1 MAQAEP
7 SKVLARSGGGEDGA
21 GGSGGT
27 ASNSDVNAPGG
38 GEFVTAMSAPTSLS
52 SEVCEYGTA
61 GMSEVQIRD
70 AIETSKVQGWSELR
84 DGGPQG
90 ATASGRA
97 EDDARAWEEL
107 KKRDPRVFRDFPE
120 GDLKLGRMIAEGG
133 QAQIFEASLD
143 GDDERLVAKV
153 FKREA
158 FSLAD
163 LQRQWPLATKHPEHK
178 KPDDDFVLGGV
189 VFGEFIVYCSSSYW
203 ATLLKDGRF
212 AFVMQRY
219 WGDLRTLI
227 NLKMKENN
235 FQGPPFSHETAKGI
249 MFDIA
254 RGMKGLHG
262 RGVLHRDLKAA
273 NILIW
278 DDESIQLGGKYLC
291 EVADYESAMLVEGT
305 GFWRAP
311 EVLQE
316 LLKNRSERDL
326 GIWTEKVDVYSY
338 AMTCYEV
345 LTGEIP
351 FPQYFKSDWKK
362 VIDGKRPPFPDY
374 VDSRLRE
381 IVERCWHKDPS
392 CRPTFY
398 SLLRE
403 LEKF

>member
-1 MAQAEP
+1 MGQAQSCNVP
-7 SKVLARSGGGEDGA
+7 ARSGRGEDGA
-21 GGSGGT
+21 GGSGSGVSNST
-27 ASNSDVNAPGG
+27 ASAGG
-38 GEFVTAMSAPTSLS
+38 GDEFAAATTPLASLS
-52 SEVCEYGTA
+52 SDACEYE
-61 GMSEVQIRD
+61 MQIRD

-107 KKRDPRVFRDFPE
+107 KKRDPRTFRDLEE

-133 QAQIFEASLD
+133 QAQIFEASLRGCD
-143 GDDERLVAKV
+143 QRLVAKV

-163 LQRQWPLATKHPEHK
+163 LQRQWPLATKNPHLKERPFPERHHG
-178 KPDDDFVLGGV
+178 FVLGGV
-189 VFGEFIVYCSSSYW
+189 VFGEIIVYCSSIYW

-212 AFVMQRY
+212 AFVMRRY

-235 FQGPPFSHETAKGI
+235 FQGPPFSHETALDI
-249 MFDIA
+249 MGRIA
-254 RGMKGLHG
+254 WGMRQLHG

-273 NILIW
+273 NILVG
-278 DDESIQLGGKYLC
+278 IQLGEYYSC
-291 EVADYESAMLVEGT
+291 AVADYESAMLVQGT

-316 LLKNRSERDL
+316 LMKKESDRDL
-326 GIWTEKVDVYSY
+326 GIWTEKVDVYGY

-345 LTGEIP
+345 LTGHIP
-351 FPQYFKSDWKK
+351 FDGYVKSDWKK
-362 VIDGKRPPFPDY
+362 VIDGERPHLPDY
-374 VDSRLRE
+374 VDPRLCQL
-381 IVERCWHKDPS
+381 VERCWYKDPS
-392 CRPTFY
+392 CRPTFDDIVDKVY
-398 SLLRE
+398 EFL
-403 LEKF
+403 